1 LRLARSNSSSG
12 KRTVVLSLIVV
23 TCVRPIDM
31 SICLKRRVDSPCS
44 GHHTSRLSCSMP
56 RRARG
61 EERAMMRDPGMIGRL
76 GMAARILALRAE
88 RRRR

>member
-1 LRLARSNSSSG
+1 
-12 KRTVVLSLIVV
+12 
-23 TCVRPIDM
+23 
-31 SICLKRRVDSPCS
+31 
-44 GHHTSRLSCSMP
+44 MP
-56 RRARG
+56 RQARG